1 MAIKVSGT
9 TVIDDSRNINAGV
22 ATFSSLDVT
31 PEVITFS
38 PTDGATNQQTNENIV
53 ITFNLNVR
61 KGSGNITLRDGS
73 ASGTGIQTIGVSSSS
88 VSISGAEVTIDP
100 PSGLPN
106 QKDIYV
112 VVDADAFQTTGTSS
126 GNAIINTYNFTTKTL
141 ELGDAF
147 EGGFLICC
155 SSNVYWVIS
164 PFCTEVSR
172 AWSAR
177 TDANTRAQD
186 VSGCTGWFTL
196 SIALYDNP
204 FYACRTHIDQYS
216 FGTSDACRYWANDS
230 GNSGDK
236 CFFSIGQFQEK
247 SCSQHNPSVVMR
259 SRAMRCV
266 SY

>member
-1 MAIKVSGT
+1 MAIKNSGT
-9 TVIDDSRNINAGV
+9 TVIDDSRNINAGIG
-22 ATFSSLDVT
+22 TFTSLDIT
-31 PEVITFS
+31 PEVLTFS
-38 PTDGATNQQTNENIV
+38 PADGATGVETNTDIV

-61 KGSGNITLRDGS
+61 KGSGNITLRNS
-73 ASGTGIQTIGVSSSS
+73 SGIGTTISTIGVTSSS
-88 VSISGAEVTIDP
+88 VTISGAEVTIDP
-100 PSGLPN
+100 PSYLPN
-106 QKDIYV
+106 DTDVYV
-112 VVDADAFQTTGTSS
+112 VVDDGAFETTGTSS
-126 GNAIINTYNFTTKTL
+126 GNDLINTYNFTTKSL

-155 SSNVYWVIS
+155 SSNVYWIVS

-204 FYACRTHIDQYS
+204 FYACRTHIDEYS
-216 FGTSDACRYWANDS
+216 FGNADACRYWANDS

-236 CFFSIGQFQEK
+236 CFFHISQNQSK

>member
-38 PTDGATNQQTNENIV
+38 PVDGATNQQTNENII
-53 ITFNLNVR
+53 ITFNLNVK

-100 PSGLPN
+100 PSDLPN

-126 GNAIINTYNFTTKTL
+126 GNAIINTYNFLQKL
-141 ELGDAF
+141 
-147 EGGFLICC
+147 
-155 SSNVYWVIS
+155 
-164 PFCTEVSR
+164 
-172 AWSAR
+172 
-177 TDANTRAQD
+177 
-186 VSGCTGWFTL
+186 
-196 SIALYDNP
+196 
-204 FYACRTHIDQYS
+204 
-216 FGTSDACRYWANDS
+216 
-230 GNSGDK
+230 
-236 CFFSIGQFQEK
+236 
-247 SCSQHNPSVVMR
+247 
-259 SRAMRCV
+259 
-266 SY
+266 